1 MSPVLSNVCEDYRVS
16 MGLFFFSSK
25 IIDELGERS
34 HSWQFILGSVGKH
47 F

>member
-1 MSPVLSNVCEDYRVS
+1 MPPLLSNVCEDCKIS
-16 MGLFFFSSK
+16 MGLSFFPSK

-34 HSWQFILGSVGKH
+34 HLWQLILGSVGKH